1 MINLQNSPKDSEKL
15 QPLSEIKISAG
26 ILAGGESLRM
36 GQNKALIRI
45 GNERI
50 IDRLTA
56 EFSSFSEVIISAA
69 EQGIYED
76 TGLKTVYDENKKIG
90 PMEGIRQVLL
100 AASEEYVFIC
110 AADMPFLRK
119 ELVSYLAGY
128 ISSDYDCYVMADEDH
143 IQPLCAIYSKRVLP
157 VVEELIKE
165 GRYRL
170 REIFKRV
177 STKYITLE
185 YTCFDRKTV
194 RNINTRQE
202 LREITKPFVFCVSG
216 YSDSGKTGLIV
227 KLINEFIGN
236 NMSVGV
242 IKHDGH
248 DAHTDLP
255 GSDTDR
261 FRKAGALCTGVY
273 SKSGHSEYVRESVS
287 AEELVRKMSRIKA
300 PPDAII
306 IEGLKDSHYPK
317 IEVVR
322 KAVYDKSVCD
332 KASLICIVSDC
343 ISPED
348 HECPVYGTEDIRG
361 IFYCLKSYF
370 EPESYKDE
378 TDKN

>member
-1 MINLQNSPKDSEKL
+1 
-15 QPLSEIKISAG
+15 
-26 ILAGGESLRM
+26 
-36 GQNKALIRI
+36 
-45 GNERI
+45 
-50 IDRLTA
+50 
-56 EFSSFSEVIISAA
+56 
-69 EQGIYED
+69 
-76 TGLKTVYDENKKIG
+76 
-90 PMEGIRQVLL
+90 
-100 AASEEYVFIC
+100 
-110 AADMPFLRK
+110 
-119 ELVSYLAGY
+119 
-128 ISSDYDCYVMADEDH
+128 
-143 IQPLCAIYSKRVLP
+143 
-157 VVEELIKE
+157 
-165 GRYRL
+165 
-170 REIFKRV
+170 
-177 STKYITLE
+177 
-185 YTCFDRKTV
+185 
-194 RNINTRQE
+194 
-202 LREITKPFVFCVSG
+202 
-216 YSDSGKTGLIV
+216 
-227 KLINEFIGN
+227 
-236 NMSVGV
+236 MSVGV